1 LPGGRS
7 ISSGRRSGA
16 EEASEQRPKSCH
28 S

>member
-1 LPGGRS
+1 LSARRS

-16 EEASEQRPKSCH
+16 EEAPEQRPKSCH